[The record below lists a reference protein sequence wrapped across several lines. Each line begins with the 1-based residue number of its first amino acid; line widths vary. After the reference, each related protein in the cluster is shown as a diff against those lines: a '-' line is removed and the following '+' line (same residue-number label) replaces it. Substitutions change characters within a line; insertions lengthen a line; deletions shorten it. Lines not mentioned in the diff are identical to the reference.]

1 MIRSL
6 IFEVTRTSNSH
17 LLVTPIVQF
26 ARIKRKKK
34 LGMKPVRH
42 RGLVT
47 TTYDFI
53 EILSLLYI
61 IIIILSIQSLNQS

>member
-1 MIRSL
+1 
-6 IFEVTRTSNSH
+6 
-17 LLVTPIVQF
+17 
-26 ARIKRKKK
+26 
-34 LGMKPVRH
+34 MKPVRH